1 MCVCYDTVS
10 GWGWNAKGLKWIGVD
25 DDSATRGVRCCV
37 CVGVLNHSSPV
48 TGTLSLSQSVTL
60 LSIDIQLSL

>member
-10 GWGWNAKGLKWIGVD
+10 GWGWNAKGLKWIGAD

-37 CVGVLNHSSPV
+37 CGCAESFV
-48 TGTLSLSQSVTL
+48 TCHRDPLSKRYPFVN
-60 LSIDIQLSL
+60 